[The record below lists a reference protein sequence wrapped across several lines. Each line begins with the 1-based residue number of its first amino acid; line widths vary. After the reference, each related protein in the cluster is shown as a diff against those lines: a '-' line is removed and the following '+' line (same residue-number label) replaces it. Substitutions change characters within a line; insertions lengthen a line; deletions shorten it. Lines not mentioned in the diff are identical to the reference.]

1 VAHREFTDALGVRWQ
16 AWAVIPG
23 SADRRD
29 RSDRRSDGRETD
41 ERRVRRE
48 LRIRMEAGFAN
59 GWLVFE
65 SDREKRRLHPIPEQ
79 WAKHS
84 DEELRALLSAAVPAS
99 RTTRRLI
106 E

>member
-1 VAHREFTDALGVRWQ
+1 MAHREFTDALGVRWQ
-16 AWAVIPG
+16 VWAVIPG

-29 RSDRRSDGRETD
+29 RSDRRSDGRATD

-65 SDREKRRLHPIPEQ
+65 SDREKRRLHPIPEL
-79 WAKHS
+79 WAERS
-84 DEELRALLSAAVPAS
+84 DEDLRALLSAAVPAS